1 MPEYGLL
8 LSRLERARRDQVP
21 QALAR
26 LVVVVLFV
34 ALWGVLWLLRIPMP
48 LPFLV
53 TLLCEGAFFCLYLPL
68 LRVWRTEAAIRRAFY
83 VMLAAEIG
91 FHTVMVYFL
100 GGITWLGSFAYMFGL
115 IFTNMF
121 LDLRRGLIY
130 TSAAAAAFVSLILW
144 DATGVVPHY
153 AYLDLGPDRY
163 SDPRFVATSALGAVG
178 VFFSTYAWVNWVG
191 RQLRRERDNALG
203 MHDEL
208 IQARYDLEMMNAS
221 LEVRVQ
227 KRTAELEMAVAALRD
242 GEGLLRST
250 IESTADG
257 ILVVDAEGHVAHA
270 NARFGRMWH
279 IPMELLE
286 TRDDER
292 LLAFVIDQ
300 VEDPDSFVA
309 KVRELYQ
316 SPEES
321 FDALRFKD
329 GRVFERYSRPLI
341 NDGRIDGRVWSFR
354 DVSERKR
361 FEDQLVDLA
370 NHDPLTGLFNRR
382 RFNEEMERQLSSA
395 RRYNVPGA
403 LLFLDLDQFKDV
415 NDSRGHR
422 AGDELLIELA
432 RLLRERLRDA
442 DTVARLGGDEFAILL
457 PHTNALQASLVA
469 TSVLEAIRGHTF
481 QIAGAPVAISASIGV
496 ALFPEQAATAGELLS
511 CADLAMYEAKEQGR
525 NRISVFAQTLDWQAK
540 IESRIGWQQRIRE
553 ALEQDR
559 FILHAQPIL
568 DLATDTVSQ
577 YELLIRAAE
586 VDGELV
592 LPGVFLGIAERSGL
606 IQDIDRWVVCRAISM
621 IARERAAGRRLRL
634 EVNLSGKAFAD
645 PDLYAV
651 IQREIAR
658 TGIDPSCLVLEVT
671 ETAAIA
677 NLDEAQRFIEA
688 LRAAGCSFA
697 LDDFG
702 VGFSSF
708 AHLKYLPVDYLKIDG
723 SFIRDLARSTVDQ
736 HLVRAIVDVARSL
749 GKKTIAEFVEDEE
762 TLALLRQ
769 FGVDYAQG
777 FHVGRPAPLPEPAP
791 AAEVDAA

>member
-1 MPEYGLL
+1 MT
-8 LSRLERARRDQVP
+8 LSALERARRDQLP

-26 LVVVVLFV
+26 LVVVGLFV
-34 ALWGVLWLLRIPMP
+34 VLWGVLWLLRIPMP
-48 LPFLV
+48 IPFLL
-53 TLLCEGAFFCLYLPL
+53 TLLAEAAFFCVYLPA
-68 LRVWRTEAAIRRAFY
+68 LRAWKSESAIRRVYY
-83 VMLAAEIG
+83 VMLAAEIV

-100 GGITWLGSFAYMFGL
+100 GGIAWLGAFAYMFGL

-130 TSAAAAAFVSLILW
+130 TSASAAAFVSLILW
-144 DATGVVPHY
+144 DATGVIPHY
-153 AYLDLGPDRY
+153 SYLELGADRY
-163 SDPRFVATSALGAVG
+163 ADPRFVATSILGAVG

-191 RQLRRERDNALG
+191 HEMRRERDNALAI
-203 MHDEL
+203 HDEL
-208 IQARYDLEMMNAS
+208 IQARYE
-221 LEVRVQ
+221 LEVANAGLEIRVQ
-227 KRTAELEMAVAALRD
+227 RRTGELEMAVTALRD
-242 GEGLLRST
+242 GEALLRST
-250 IESTADG
+250 LESTADG
-257 ILVVDAEGHVAHA
+257 ILVVDADGKVAHA
-270 NARFGRMWH
+270 NGRFARMWH
-279 IPMELLE
+279 IPRELLE
-286 TRDDER
+286 MRDDER
-292 LLAFVIDQ
+292 LLAYVIDQ
-300 VEDPDSFVA
+300 LEDADAFVG

-316 SPEES
+316 SPDES

-329 GRVFERYSRPLI
+329 GRVFERYSRPLMS
-341 NDGRIDGRVWSFR
+341 DGRIEGRVWSFR

-382 RFNEEMERQLSSA
+382 RFNEEIERQLSSA

-442 DTVARLGGDEFAILL
+442 DIVARLGGDEFAILL
-457 PHTNALQASLVA
+457 PHTNALQASIVA
-469 TSVLEAIRGHTF
+469 TAILEAIRGHTF
-481 QIAGAPVAISASIGV
+481 KIVGSPVGITASIGV
-496 ALFPEQAATAGELLS
+496 ALFPDQAGTAGELLS

-525 NRISVFAQTLDWQAK
+525 NRVSVFAQALDWQAR

-559 FILHAQPIL
+559 FVLHAQPIL
-568 DLATDTVSQ
+568 DLTTGSVSQ

-586 VDGELV
+586 VDGELI
-592 LPGVFLGIAERSGL
+592 LPGVFLGVAERSGL
-606 IQDIDRWVVCRAISM
+606 IQDIDRWVVRKAIAM
-621 IARERAAGRRLRL
+621 IAERQAAGERLRL

-645 PDLYAV
+645 PDLSSV
-651 IQREIAR
+651 IQKEIAR
-658 TGIDPSCLVLEVT
+658 TGVDPSCLVLEVT

-677 NLDEAQRFIEA
+677 NLDEAQRFVET
-688 LRAAGCSFA
+688 LRMAGCSFA

-723 SFIRDLARSTVDQ
+723 SFIRDLPRSTVDQ
-736 HLVRAIVDVARSL
+736 HLVRAIVGVARSL
-749 GKKTIAEFVEDEE
+749 GKKTIAEFVEDAE
-762 TLALLRQ
+762 TLALLRE
-769 FGVDYAQG
+769 FGVDFAQG
-777 FHVGRPAPLPEPAP
+777 FFVGRPAPLPQA
-791 AAEVDAA
+791 DAAAKAVA

>member
-1 MPEYGLL
+1 MAEYGLT
-8 LSRLERARRDQVP
+8 LSRLDRARRDQVP

-26 LVVVVLFV
+26 LVVSCLFV
-34 ALWGVLWLLRIPMP
+34 ALWSALWLFRIPMP
-48 LPFLV
+48 VPFLA
-53 TLLCEGAFFCLYLPL
+53 TLVVEVAFFGVYLWLLPL
-68 LRVWRTEAAIRRAFY
+68 WRTEIAIRRAFY
-83 VMLAAEIG
+83 LMLAAEIG
-91 FHTVMVYFL
+91 FHTTIVYFL

-130 TSAAAAAFVSLILW
+130 TAASSAAFVSLILW
-144 DATGVVPHY
+144 EATGVIPHY
-153 AYLDLGPDRY
+153 AYLDLGPARY
-163 SDPRFVATSALGAVG
+163 ADPRFVATTALGGVG

-191 RQLRRERDNALG
+191 HQLRRERDAALG

-208 IQARYDLEMMNAS
+208 IQARYDLEMMNAG
-221 LEVRVQ
+221 LEIRVQ
-227 KRTAELEMAVAALRD
+227 KRTGELEMAVAALRD
-242 GEGLLRST
+242 GEALLRST
-250 IESTADG
+250 LESTADG
-257 ILVVDAEGHVAHA
+257 ILVVDADGRVLHV
-270 NARFGRMWH
+270 NARFGRMWR
-279 IPMELLE
+279 IPEDLLA
-286 TRDDER
+286 TRDDDR

-300 VEDPDSFVA
+300 LEDPESFLT
-309 KVRELYQ
+309 KVRELYE
-316 SPEES
+316 SPDES

-341 NDGRIDGRVWSFR
+341 ADDRIEGRVWSFR

-382 RFNEEMERQLSSA
+382 RFNEEIERQLAAA

-432 RLLRERLRDA
+432 RLLRSRLRDA

-457 PHTNALQASLVA
+457 PHTNALQASMVA
-469 TSVLEAIRGHTF
+469 SSVLESIRGRTF
-481 QIAGAPVAISASIGV
+481 KVAGSPVAITASIGV
-496 ALFPEQAATAGELLS
+496 APFPDQAATAGELLS
-511 CADLAMYEAKEQGR
+511 CADLAMYEAKEHGR
-525 NRISVFAQTLDWQAK
+525 NRVSVFAQALDWQAR

-553 ALEQDR
+553 ALEHDR

-568 DLATDTVSQ
+568 DLKAGRVSQ

-586 VDGELV
+586 LDGELV

-606 IQDIDRWVVCRAISM
+606 IQDIDRWVVGQAVAM
-621 IARERAAGRRLRL
+621 IAAARDAGRELRL
-634 EVNLSGKAFAD
+634 EVNLSGMAFAD
-645 PDLYAV
+645 PDLASL
-651 IQREIAR
+651 IQREIASKA
-658 TGIDPSCLVLEVT
+658 IDPSSLVLEVT

-677 NLDEAQRFIEA
+677 NLDEAQRFIET

-723 SFIRDLARSTVDQ
+723 SFIKDLSRSTVDQ

-749 GKKTIAEFVEDEE
+749 GKQTIAEFVEDEQ
-762 TLALLRQ
+762 TLALLREY
-769 FGVDYAQG
+769 GVDYAQG
-777 FHVGRPAPLPEPAP
+777 FHVGRPAPLPQARPDGAL
-791 AAEVDAA
+791 DAA